1 MPKIKTH
8 RGAAKRFSLTAGGKV
23 RRGKAFAR
31 HILTKKTAKSKRKMR
46 QNTVL
51 KKVDEAGIKKL
62 IPYL

>member
-51 KKVDEAGIKKL
+51 NKVDEAGIKKL

>member
-23 RRGKAFAR
+23 KRSKAFAR
-31 HILTKKTAKSKRKMR
+31 HILTKKTAKRKRKMR

-51 KKVDEAGIKKL
+51 NKVDEAGIKKL

>member
-23 RRGKAFAR
+23 KRKKAFAR
-31 HILTKKTAKSKRKMR
+31 HILTKKTAKRKRGMR

>member
-23 RRGKAFAR
+23 KRSKAFAR
-31 HILTKKTAKSKRKMR
+31 HILTKKTAKRKRNMR
-46 QNTVL
+46 QGVVL
-51 KKVDEAGIKKL
+51 KKVDETGVKKL